1 MDHILEN
8 EANPIPDPSAAAAA
22 APARELVDVDDGD
35 DEDEEAL
42 RSLLRTQPGGSGAV
56 EEAKVRPLH
65 PTRCPKAP
73 MLKAPLSPVRASNAQ
88 SAARRSRTRRWRTT
102 TRRRAAT
109 PSLRS
114 LRRRFVSAMRA
125 GVPDS
130 SLEAT

>member
-22 APARELVDVDDGD
+22 PPARELLDVGDGD

-42 RSLLRTQPGGSGAV
+42 RSLLRTQPGGSGAAV

-73 MLKAPLSPVRASNAQ
+73 MLKAPPLP
-88 SAARRSRTRRWRTT
+88 
-102 TRRRAAT
+102 
-109 PSLRS
+109 
-114 LRRRFVSAMRA
+114 
-125 GVPDS
+125 G
-130 SLEAT
+130 